1 MIANVNSKGLSIAG
15 ALLLSA
21 CNKSSESAL
30 HDTYYVVAHS
40 SYLLTA
46 AFALALMALSWAVI
60 ARFSARITRRFAAI
74 MVGVYIA
81 LGALTLTP
89 ILSFTLTDPT
99 LYTPERFT
107 FANRISMI
115 AGAISATLLLI
126 SVILAVALIIRALI
140 RNR

>member
-1 MIANVNSKGLSIAG
+1 MHRVRKGPPVTTGNPAI
-15 ALLLSA
+15 
-21 CNKSSESAL
+21 

-46 AFALALMALSWAVI
+46 AFALGLMALSWAVI

-74 MVGVYIA
+74 MVGVYVA
-81 LGALTLTP
+81 LGALTLAP
-89 ILSFTLTDPT
+89 ILSFTLTDPA

-107 FANRISMI
+107 IANRISMI
-115 AGAISATLLLI
+115 AGAVSAMLLLI
-126 SVILAVALIIRALI
+126 SIALAVALIIRALI